1 MTHTETLGRPV
12 VRNRYGISGV
22 LATTALLVLALII
35 VVPLILPWFFV
46 FKTKL
51 EFAYHPWA
59 LPKSLLWDNFFAAWD
74 NIQIGQGFVS
84 TLLVCGG
91 AILFSLP
98 PAALA
103 GYVFAKYRNKITE
116 VVFYLILIGYFVPI
130 QMVLI
135 PLYRMNI
142 QFGLIDTLPGV
153 FLPMAAF
160 NIPFWTLIYR
170 SFFSSLPHD
179 LAEAAQIDGAGHT
192 RTFRQIML
200 PLAAPA
206 TMLALILVFIGAWS
220 DYFLSLIMLNNQ
232 ELFTMQLRVAQF
244 LNGYGTDNMPQY
256 AAAAVIAA
264 APTLILYAVG
274 QRWILQGTLAGA
286 LKE

>member
-1 MTHTETLGRPV
+1 MSNT
-12 VRNRYGISGV
+12 VRNRYGLAGV
-22 LATTALLVLALII
+22 WMTALLLALALII
-35 VVPLILPWFFV
+35 VVPLVLPWFFV

-59 LPKSLLWDNFFAAWD
+59 LPKALLWDNFVTAWE
-74 NIQIGQGFVS
+74 NIRIGQGFAS
-84 TLLVCGG
+84 TLVVCAG
-91 AILFSLP
+91 AIVCSLP
-98 PAALA
+98 PSALA
-103 GYVFAKYRNKITE
+103 GYVFAKYRTKTTE
-116 VVFYLILIGYFVPI
+116 VLFYVILIGYFVPI

-142 QFGLIDTLPGV
+142 QFGMIDTLQGI

-170 SFFSSLPHD
+170 SFFSSLPKD
-179 LAEAAQIDGAGHT
+179 LAEAAQIDGAGHA
-192 RTFRQIML
+192 RTFWQVML

-232 ELFTMQLRVAQF
+232 DLFTMQLRVAQF

-264 APTLILYAVG
+264 APTLILYALG
-274 QRWILQGTLAGA
+274 QKWILQGTLAGA

>member
-1 MTHTETLGRPV
+1 MTRTESLGRPV
-12 VRNRYGISGV
+12 VRNRYGLAGV
-22 LATTALLVLALII
+22 LATTALLALALVI

-59 LPKSLLWDNFFAAWD
+59 LPKSLLWDNFFTAWD

-84 TLLVCGG
+84 TLLVCAG

-98 PAALA
+98 PSALA
-103 GYVFAKYRNKITE
+103 GYVFAKYRSKVTE
-116 VVFYLILIGYFVPI
+116 VLFYVILVGYFVPI

-142 QFGLIDTLPGV
+142 QFGLIDTLPGI

-179 LAEAAQIDGAGHT
+179 LAEAAQIDGAGHA

-256 AAAAVIAA
+256 AAAAVIAT
-264 APTLILYAVG
+264 APTLVLYILG

>member
-1 MTHTETLGRPV
+1 MSNT
-12 VRNRYGISGV
+12 VRNRYGWSGAFVTAGLIV
-22 LATTALLVLALII
+22 LAIII
-35 VVPLILPWFFV
+35 VVPLILPWVFV

-51 EFAYHPWA
+51 EYAYHPWG
-59 LPKSLLWDNFFAAWD
+59 LPKSLLWDNFATAWE
-74 NIQIGQGFVS
+74 NIKIGQGFVS
-84 TLLVCGG
+84 TLFVCAG
-91 AILFSLP
+91 AIVCSLP

-103 GYVFAKYRNKITE
+103 GYVFAKYRSKATE
-116 VVFYLILIGYFVPI
+116 VLFYVILIGYFVPI

-135 PLYRMNI
+135 PLYRMNLA
-142 QFGLIDTLPGV
+142 FGLIDTLPGL

-170 SFFSSLPHD
+170 SFFSGLPGD
-179 LAEAAQIDGAGHT
+179 LAEAAHIDGAGHFKTFT
-192 RTFRQIML
+192 RIML

-232 ELFTMQLRVAQF
+232 DLFTMQLRVAQF
-244 LNGYGTDNMPQY
+244 LNAYGTDNMPQY
-256 AAAAVIAA
+256 AAAAIISA
-264 APTLILYAVG
+264 APTLILYILG
-274 QRWILQGTLAGA
+274 QKWILQGTLAGA

>member
-1 MTHTETLGRPV
+1 MKNTV
-12 VRNRYGISGV
+12 VRNRYGLSGA
-22 LATTALLVLALII
+22 LMTAVLLVLALVI

-59 LPKSLLWDNFFAAWD
+59 LPKALLWDNFFTAWD
-74 NIQIGQGFVS
+74 NIRIGQGFVS
-84 TLLVCGG
+84 TLFVCAG

-98 PAALA
+98 PSALA
-103 GYVFAKYRNKITE
+103 GYVFARYRSKTTE
-116 VVFYLILIGYFVPI
+116 VLFYVILVGYFVPI

-142 QFGLIDTLPGV
+142 QFGLIDTLPGI

-170 SFFSSLPHD
+170 SFFSSLPQD
-179 LAEAAQIDGAGHT
+179 LAEAAQIDGAGHS
-192 RTFRQIML
+192 RVFRQVML

-232 ELFTMQLRVAQF
+232 DLFTMQLRVAQF

-274 QRWILQGTLAGA
+274 QKWILQGTLAGA

>member
-1 MTHTETLGRPV
+1 MTAAST
-12 VRNRYGISGV
+12 RNRYGLAGV
-22 LATTALLVLALII
+22 LMTAALITLALII

-51 EFAYHPWA
+51 EYAYNPWA
-59 LPKSLLWDNFFAAWD
+59 LPKALLLDNFVTAWE
-74 NIQIGQGFVS
+74 NIKIGQGFIS
-84 TLLVCGG
+84 TLMVCAG
-91 AILFSLP
+91 AIVCSLP

-103 GYVFAKYRNKITE
+103 GYVFARYRSRATE
-116 VVFYLILIGYFVPI
+116 VLFYAILVGYFVPI

-142 QFGLIDTLPGV
+142 QFGLIDTLPGL

-170 SFFSSLPHD
+170 SFFASLPKD
-179 LAEAAQIDGAGHT
+179 LAEAAHIDGAGHT
-192 RTFRQIML
+192 KTFTKVML

-206 TMLALILVFIGAWS
+206 TMLAFILVFIGAWS

-244 LNGYGTDNMPQY
+244 LNAYGTDNMPQY
-256 AAAAVIAA
+256 AAAGIIAA
-264 APTLILYAVG
+264 APTLLLYLVG
-274 QRWILQGTLAGA
+274 QKWILQGTLAGA

>member
-1 MTHTETLGRPV
+1 MSAAASG
-12 VRNRYGISGV
+12 RNRYGLTGV
-22 LATTALLVLALII
+22 LVTAVLIALALVI
-35 VVPLILPWFFV
+35 VIPLVLPWFFV

-51 EFAYHPWA
+51 EYAYGPWA
-59 LPKSLLWDNFFAAWD
+59 LPKAFLLDNFLTAWD
-74 NIQIGQGFVS
+74 NIKIGQGFIS
-84 TLLVCGG
+84 TLWVCAG
-91 AILFSLP
+91 AVLFSLP
-98 PAALA
+98 PSALA
-103 GYVFAKYRNKITE
+103 GYVFAKYRSKTTE
-116 VVFYLILIGYFVPI
+116 VLFYAILAGYFVPI

-142 QFGLIDTLPGV
+142 SFGLIDTLPGL

-170 SFFSSLPHD
+170 SFFSSLPKD
-179 LAEAAQIDGAGHT
+179 LAEAAHIDGAGHT
-192 RTFRQIML
+192 RTFSRIML

-244 LNGYGTDNMPQY
+244 LNAYGTDNMPQY
-256 AAAAVIAA
+256 AAAGIIAA
-264 APTLILYAVG
+264 APTLILYVVG
-274 QRWILQGTLAGA
+274 QKWILQGTLAGA